1 MLLIRHL
8 PRPSGVTAPGRE
20 LQLQTE
26 RAMEYAAQ
34 VEQRE
39 RERRLQE
46 QARWGKKPLSGA
58 WADRGVGETNV

>member
-8 PRPSGVTAPGRE
+8 PRPSGVTALGRE

-39 RERRLQE
+39 RERRLRE
-46 QARWGKKPLSGA
+46 QARWPKKPLSGA
-58 WADRGVGETNV
+58 WADQEPGKTDV